1 MAILYRHIRLDK
13 NEPFYI
19 GIGASEKRA
28 YNKSLRNNWWKKIV
42 NKTDYEVQILF
53 YDLTWEEACEKEK
66 EFITLYGRKDLGTG
80 TLVNLTDGGQGGC
93 GRIFTHSNETKL
105 KISKQKKGNNYWL
118 GKKHNQESKDKIS
131 QSKKGHSVN
140 KGKSHP
146 AWNKGKSRIDMEKVM
161 EMINNKISQTKIA
174 KFFNTDQGTIS
185 RYIKKYRN
193 NK

>member
-19 GIGASEKRA
+19 GIGKDEKRA
-28 YNKSLRNNWWKKIV
+28 FTRFSRNKYWKKIV

-53 YDLTWEEACEKEK
+53 DDLTWEEACEKEK
-66 EFITLYGRKDLGTG
+66 EFIALYGKKNSGGILC
-80 TLVNLTDGGQGGC
+80 NITDGGEGFLGK
-93 GRIFTHSNETKL
+93 HSDETKM
-105 KISKQKKGNNYWL
+105 KISKQKKGNNFWV
-118 GKKHNQESKDKIS
+118 GKKHSQESKDKIS

-146 AWNKGKSRIDMEKVM
+146 AWNKNISKVDMVKVM
-161 EMINNKISQTKIA
+161 EMLDNNITQTKIA
-174 KFFNTDQGTIS
+174 EFFNTDQGTIS

-193 NK
+193 SK